1 MAISLDPAL
10 RSWLDEAATG
20 LDRGT
25 ADPASV
31 LPRLA
36 AAGVFRIG
44 VPEELGGTGGDVTD
58 AVEAVAAISERS
70 LAAGF
75 VAWGHRTFIEYLLQ
89 SPNDALRDRLLP
101 ALLAGEVAGATGMS
115 NAMKALAGLEEIG
128 IAARQ
133 EGERQV
139 LDGRLPWV
147 TNLRAQGFHV
157 AAAVAPL
164 EGGEPFCVSLPSD
177 AHGLQ
182 RSDDLDLLAMR
193 STSTAAVDI
202 RAVPV
207 GPENVLHP
215 NAGHWLPRV
224 RPAFLGLQCGMSI
237 GLARRALAEAAA
249 CGGAARHVLLEP
261 VARLTADLSA
271 QQRALF
277 EGLQDGRF
285 VADAPSLFRIRI
297 ALAEIVAEATGLELQ
312 ASGGRAYLTVPGEGF
327 ARRWREA
334 AFIPVITPSLVQ
346 LRAALAGQA
355 ARAA

>member
-1 MAISLDPAL
+1 MAATLDPAL
-10 RSWLDEAATG
+10 RAWLDEVATG

-25 ADPASV
+25 ADPALV

-36 AAGVFRIG
+36 AAGLFRIG
-44 VPEELGGTGGDVTD
+44 VPEKLGGTGGDVTN

-89 SPNDALRDRLLP
+89 SPNTALQDRLLP

-128 IAARQ
+128 IAARP
-133 EGERQV
+133 EGGGEG
-139 LDGRLPWV
+139 LGGRLPWV
-147 TNLRAQGFHV
+147 TDLRAEGFHV
-157 AAAVAPL
+157 AAAVAPS
-164 EGGEPFCVSLPSD
+164 EGEPFCVSLPSD
-177 AHGLQ
+177 APGLE

-202 RAVPV
+202 RAVPI
-207 GPENVLHP
+207 GPEDVLHP
-215 NAGHWLPRV
+215 SARQWLPRV

-249 CGGAARHVLLEP
+249 CGGAARHVLQEP
-261 VARLTADLSA
+261 VGALLAGLA
-271 QQRALF
+271 IQERALRD
-277 EGLQDGRF
+277 GLRDGRF
-285 VADAPSLFRIRI
+285 VADVPSLFRIRI
-297 ALAEIVAEATGLELQ
+297 ALADIVSEAVGLELQ
-312 ASGGRAYLTVPGEGF
+312 ASGGRAYLTGPGEGF

>member
-1 MAISLDPAL
+1 VTLPLDPAL
-10 RSWLDEAATG
+10 RAWLDDAALE

-25 ADPASV
+25 ADPAMV

-36 AAGVFRIG
+36 ITGLFRIG
-44 VPEELGGTGGDVTD
+44 VPEALGGAGGDVTD
-58 AVEAVAAISERS
+58 AVAAVAAVSERS

-89 SPNDALRDRLLP
+89 SPNEALRDRLLP

-128 IAARQ
+128 IAARS
-133 EGERQV
+133 EGEGQV

-164 EGGEPFCVSLPSD
+164 EGEPFCVSLASNVP
-177 AHGLQ
+177 GLR

-207 GPENVLHP
+207 GPEDVLHP
-215 NAGHWLPRV
+215 SARQWLPQV

-237 GLARRALAEAAA
+237 GLARRSLTEAAA

-261 VARLTADLSA
+261 VARLTAELSA
-271 QQRALF
+271 QQRALA
-277 EGLQDGRF
+277 EGLRDGRF
-285 VADAPSLFRIRI
+285 VADAASLFRIRI
-297 ALAEIVAEATGLELQ
+297 ALADIVSEAVALELQ
-312 ASGGRAYLTVPGEGF
+312 ASGGRAYLAGPGEGF